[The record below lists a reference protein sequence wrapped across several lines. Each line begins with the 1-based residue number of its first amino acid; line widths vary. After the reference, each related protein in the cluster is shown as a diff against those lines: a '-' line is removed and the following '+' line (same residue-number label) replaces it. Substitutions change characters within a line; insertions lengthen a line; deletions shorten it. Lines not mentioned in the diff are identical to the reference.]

1 MIPLVLSSNEDYAD
15 GIFVTIDADLMSLYS
30 KSGITI

>member
-15 GIFVTIDADLMSLYS
+15 GICVTIAADLMSLYS